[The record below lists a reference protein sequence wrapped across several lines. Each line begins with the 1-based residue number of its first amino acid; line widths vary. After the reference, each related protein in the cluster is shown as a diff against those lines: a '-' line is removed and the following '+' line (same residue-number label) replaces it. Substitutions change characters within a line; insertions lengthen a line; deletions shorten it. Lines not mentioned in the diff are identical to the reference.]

1 MDDYLPVLSGIEGAL
16 RRDRSVKDGYTR
28 GWGLEFGG
36 LDAKVQA
43 DPLYREAVKVA
54 QGRTVLAES
63 RRMNL
68 FLLAKFYLPRLPR
81 GNIIEFGAYR
91 GGNAMFLAHVAKQ
104 LAPGVQVLALD
115 TYAGMPA
122 TDKSVDAHNAGDF
135 ADTSMEDIR
144 RAADQAGLDNLHLV
158 KGLFEDTAA
167 GAVRDFGP
175 FALAHIDCDIY
186 SACEVAYD
194 AVRPAMVSGGYIV
207 FDDATVS
214 SCIGATEAVENLCI
228 RRDGLSSEQIHPHFV
243 FRAPGVAA

>member
-1 MDDYLPVLSGIEGAL
+1 MDDYLPDLSGIEGTL
-16 RRDRSVKDGYTR
+16 RRNRSVKDGYAR

-36 LDAKVQA
+36 LDAKVAA
-43 DPLYREAVKVA
+43 DPLYREAVQVA
-54 QGRTVLAES
+54 QGRSVLAEA

-68 FLLAKFYLPRLPR
+68 FLLAKFYLPRLAR
-81 GNIIEFGAYR
+81 GHIVEFGAYK
-91 GGNAMFLAHVAKQ
+91 GGNAMFLAYVAQ
-104 LAPGVQVLALD
+104 RIAPGTQVYALD

-144 RAADQAGLDNLHLV
+144 RAADAAKLDNLHLV

-167 GAVRDFGP
+167 GVAKNHGP
-175 FALAHIDCDIY
+175 IALAHIDCDIY
-186 SACEVAYD
+186 SACQVAYD
-194 AVRPAMVSGGYIV
+194 AVLPAMVPGGYIV

-243 FRAPGVAA
+243 FRAPGAA